1 MKNFKQFVAEIVEEP
16 KADDEKRFKALHQVE
31 VIDKLEYDSESIFK
45 GDIVSKD
52 MTRLADKHSPEDAM
66 TYDTA
71 YESEDLSEAAWEVKH
86 DPHGKARGDVV
97 IHKDGRMSHY
107 RDGDH
112 HDFPYVATDDEGTRY
127 RHVSKAAANK
137 HMKKIHE
144 SLDIVEEEL
153 NELPSGRWTYW
164 KETGVNET
172 KEQLSEEIEIPASHI
187 AKHKA
192 AGKKVFHRVLHG
204 GKDATGKF
212 DDYSSAKASAS
223 KHRGW
228 LKKNGYDPT
237 GVKVHHYVESADLSE
252 EELNELSKKK
262 LKDYM
267 DKAKKNADV
276 NFEVSTYAGSRK
288 RMAKDAGDSERADK
302 LDKLQ
307 KKTDSTLERRAK
319 GLRSASRLLRAKRSV
334 KEDISEE
341 SEELNELS
349 KGKLKDYADKA
360 KEDNYERFTG
370 RGKHERPPAPASA
383 YDKRSGARGG
393 SRGPSKLKPSHY
405 NKPEVKAAREK
416 IQKKLD
422 SRKSF
427 IKKAED
433 KLKESMTL
441 EVGIDLA
448 EASKMKKLD
457 KVNIVHY
464 DASNSDATKFANDY
478 VKGQI
483 GDYREGGPKG
493 ADEANSEKFWM
504 EYDIQSTRRGFAGS
518 GTTLYTNKKTGKRFE
533 VNRAPNGKGFHGT
546 DHIVT
551 VLDQGK

>member
-1 MKNFKQFVAEIVEEP
+1 MKNFKQFVAEVVEEP
-16 KADDEKRFKALHQVE
+16 KGDDEKRFKALHQVE

-71 YESEDLSEAAWEVKH
+71 YESEEL
-86 DPHGKARGDVV
+86 G
-97 IHKDGRMSHY
+97 
-107 RDGDH
+107 
-112 HDFPYVATDDEGTRY
+112 EG
-127 RHVSKAAANK
+127 
-137 HMKKIHE
+137 E
-144 SLDIVEEEL
+144 
-153 NELPSGRWTYW
+153 
-164 KETGVNET
+164 
-172 KEQLSEEIEIPASHI
+172 EQLDEI
-187 AKHKA
+187 
-192 AGKKVFHRVLHG
+192 
-204 GKDATGKF
+204 
-212 DDYSSAKASAS
+212 S
-223 KHRGW
+223 K
-228 LKKNGYDPT
+228 
-237 GVKVHHYVESADLSE
+237 
-252 EELNELSKKK
+252 SKI
-262 LKDYM
+262 KDYM

-319 GLRSASRLLRAKRSV
+319 GLRSASRLLRAKRGV
-334 KEDISEE
+334 KEDIYEE
-341 SEELNELS
+341 HEELNELS

-360 KEDNYERFTG
+360 KEDNYQRFTG

-405 NKPEVKAAREK
+405 NKPEIKAAREK

-441 EVGIDLA
+441 EVGIDLV
-448 EASKMKKLD
+448 EASKTKKLD
-457 KVNIVHY
+457 KINIVYY
-464 DASNSDATKFANDY
+464 DASSSDAAKFANDY

-518 GTTLYTNKKTGKRFE
+518 GTTVYTNKKTGKRFE
-533 VNRAPNGKGFHGT
+533 VNRVPNGKGFHGT
-546 DHIVT
+546 DHHVKALSISESNNVRIPAKGGKLGFENGRGEPLARENVAGRGGRHPNAAYANYVAKVT
-551 VLDQGK
+551 QTHVGDNLDESIKVGSLKLDDGSSITVSKSDAELLNWLKGELDSKNWEAAEKELKGSKKGYSEIIDFAKATKE